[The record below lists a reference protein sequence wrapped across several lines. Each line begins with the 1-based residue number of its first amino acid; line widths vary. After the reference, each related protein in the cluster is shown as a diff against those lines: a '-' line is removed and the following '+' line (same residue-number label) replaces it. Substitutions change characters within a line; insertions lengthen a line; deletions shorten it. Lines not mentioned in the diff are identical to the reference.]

1 MLSQDINFNT
11 ASSGVTF
18 DTSILGWNLK
28 YGAVSETLSFNLY
41 DFPLGGYLSPST
53 YEQNLYKIVF
63 YFEFVKFNPITQ
75 TESYP
80 IVIPI
85 NIDRTAETI
94 TMKGLAIT

>member
-1 MLSQDINFNT
+1 MLSQDFNFDT

-18 DTSILGWNLK
+18 DTSILGWNLT
-28 YGAVSETLSFNLY
+28 YGGVSETLSFRLI
-41 DFPLGGYLSPST
+41 DFPLGGYLNFNT
-53 YEQNLYKIVF
+53 YEQSLYKIVF

-85 NIDRTAETI
+85 NIDRTTETI
-94 TMKGLAIT
+94 SMTGLALT